1 MAFSFGMGNPGAM
14 RSEAIALRDQARE
27 VADLAVD
34 ADRWVMNMQYESRA
48 AQEFRHAML
57 FRKTQAERLAAE
69 LVELAG
75 YLEGAADQ
83 VEWEQGELERQR
95 QLEEQRR
102 REEAE
107 RLRQE
112 AANRQTS

>member
-14 RSEAIALRDQARE
+14 RSDATELRAQARE
-27 VADLAVD
+27 IADLAAD

-57 FRKTQAERLAAE
+57 FRKTNAERLAAE

-75 YLEGAADQ
+75 YLEGTADR
-83 VEWEQGELERQR
+83 VEWEQRELQRQR
-95 QLEEQRR
+95 ELEEQRQ